1 MCGIVGYLRK
11 REGADPRPVG
21 AVVLEMLRALAARG
35 PDSAGMALYGPPA
48 ADGLTMRV
56 KLGDDEADGPLPP
69 EPDVEAAVLAGV
81 RAVTAVSDARRE
93 GECLRLSVRRAAPAA
108 LEDAVL
114 RAAPAAEVF
123 SIGERLELMKQ
134 VGHPDQLA
142 RQFHVAGLP
151 GTHAIGH
158 TRLSTESRVDISHS
172 QPFWTH
178 GVADLAV
185 VHNGHVTNYHTL
197 RRSLEGRGWRF
208 FTENDSEIIGPY
220 LQEQMRRGASLQEAM
235 ERSTRDLDGS
245 YSYLVASAEGLG
257 MVKDFFCSKPL
268 VLAET
273 DDTIAL
279 ATEEIAIRR
288 ALPDAPPPV
297 EPGANAV
304 RFWRL

>member
-11 REGADPRPVG
+11 REGADSRPAG

-35 PDSAGMALYGPPA
+35 PDSAGMALYGPPEG
-48 ADGLTMRV
+48 DGLRVRV
-56 KLGDDEADGPLPP
+56 KLGEGQP
-69 EPDVEAAVLAGV
+69 EPGVEEAVLAGV
-81 RAVTAVSDARRE
+81 RALTAVSDVRRE
-93 GECLRLSVRRAAPAA
+93 GECLRLAVRPTGVGD
-108 LEDAVL
+108 LEGAIL
-114 RAAPAAEVF
+114 RAAPGAEVF
-123 SIGERLELMKQ
+123 SIGARLELMKQ
-134 VGHPDQLA
+134 VGHPDALA
-142 RQFHVAGLP
+142 RQFHVAELP

-185 VHNGHVTNYHTL
+185 VHNGHVTNYHKL
-197 RRSLEGRGWRF
+197 RRSMETRGWRF

-220 LQEQMRRGASLQEAM
+220 LQEQMRQGASLQEAM

-245 YSYLVASAEGLG
+245 YSYLVASADGLG

-268 VLAET
+268 VLTET
-273 DDTIAL
+273 DDYVAL

-288 ALPDAPPPV
+288 AFPDAPPPV
-297 EPGANAV
+297 EPGANVV